1 MSEIIL
7 LDFAREFLNHCQ
19 EIKTWKKNIDDFRTT
34 CSYTSLGIGLVIKL
48 FEDNHIYN
56 GATLDQFLLRTEY
69 TIQNLCYLINETIG
83 NFVDIIK
90 DCPVTNAQYGMRG
103 IISTEFKDDV
113 TTPSDKIYTISP
125 GCSNLVEGINIISFA
140 SRGYHR
146 CDTFH
151 HSTIYI
157 NHMEDTCYIIDSW
170 SHAEACR
177 PLSIRE
183 FPWDAGVMI
192 ALDRINSYNSGQD
205 EYITILET
213 YFGAPPQFRRDMEKL
228 GIQSITAYTI
238 NMDYVISVYNTY
250 EDLLQQHGKNEIESH
265 FGGKRTKKR
274 KRRGTRKGTGTRKR
288 RGTRKGTGTR
298 KFHKK

>member
-1 MSEIIL
+1 MSDIIV
-7 LDFAREFLNHCQ
+7 LDFARVFINHCQ
-19 EIKTWKKNIDDFRTT
+19 EIKTWKKNIGDFRNT
-34 CSYTSLGIGLVIKL
+34 CSYTSLGIGLVIKM
-48 FEDNHIYN
+48 FEDNNIYN
-56 GATLDQFLLRTEY
+56 EATLDQFLLRSKY
-69 TIQNLCYLINETIG
+69 TIKNLCYLINETIG

-90 DCPVTNAQYGMRG
+90 DCPVTNTQYGMRG
-103 IISTEFKDDV
+103 IISTEFKDDA
-113 TTPSDKIYTISP
+113 TPSDKIYTISP

-140 SRGYHR
+140 SRGFHR

-157 NHMEDTCYIIDSW
+157 KHMEDKCYIIDSW

-183 FPWDAGVMI
+183 FRWEEEVMF
-192 ALDRINSYNSGQD
+192 ALDRINAYNSEQD

-213 YFGAPPQFRRDMEKL
+213 YFGAPPQFRRDIEKL
-228 GIQSITAYTI
+228 DIQSITAYTI

-265 FGGKRTKKR
+265 FGGKRR
-274 KRRGTRKGTGTRKR
+274 
-288 RGTRKGTGTR
+288 GTR